1 MNKKINNDDG
11 VYSGLIMIIIIII
24 IIMMMMMM
32 MMIAIAKYIH
42 ILIVMQCNI
51 IW

>member
-11 VYSGLIMIIIIII
+11 VYSGLIIIIIII
-24 IIMMMMMM
+24 IIMM

-51 IW
+51 I

>member
-24 IIMMMMMM
+24 II
-32 MMIAIAKYIH
+32 IIKTSYIF
-42 ILIVMQCNI
+42 
-51 IW
+51 